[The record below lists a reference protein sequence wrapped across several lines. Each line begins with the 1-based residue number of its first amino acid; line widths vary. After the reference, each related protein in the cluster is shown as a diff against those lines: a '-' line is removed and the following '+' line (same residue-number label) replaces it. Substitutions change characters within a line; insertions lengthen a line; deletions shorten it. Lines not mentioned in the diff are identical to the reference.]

1 MPAMNRVEDYSG
13 FGELRHGGHTVAQ
26 VRYTLTRHQGM
37 AANGLPVP
45 GFFKIEGMVDAG
57 MATSLSEVVGIPLQL
72 ALADGRVLGITLA
85 DATGRVLS
93 EGHGPSRCLCC

>member
-1 MPAMNRVEDYSG
+1 MTIVEDYSG

-26 VRYTLTRHQGM
+26 VRYALTRHQGM

-45 GFFKIEGMVDAG
+45 GLFKIEGMVDAG
-57 MATSLSEVVGIPLQL
+57 MATSLSEFVGLPVQL
-72 ALADGRVLGITLA
+72 TLADGRVLGITLA